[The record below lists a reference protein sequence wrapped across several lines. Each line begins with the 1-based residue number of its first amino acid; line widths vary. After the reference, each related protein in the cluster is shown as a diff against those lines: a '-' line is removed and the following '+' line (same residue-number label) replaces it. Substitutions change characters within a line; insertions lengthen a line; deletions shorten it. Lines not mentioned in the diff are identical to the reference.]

1 MGFEGTASSSE
12 EDSSSDPSLD
22 SSLEPDSVLA
32 TGFAGD
38 VLMAADFTGEGAFA
52 EAFVVTGLVGPSSEA
67 EDSSDDSSL
76 DSSLELDV
84 AARVPFVGGAFTAG
98 AFVGIG
104 LDCVGLVAA
113 APLVAAWEGAPF
125 AGAAL
130 TTGFDGSS
138 SESSSL
144 TGFAI
149 AFEIALVAFGDSE
162 SLSLES
168 EADSLSVD
176 SEEELGLGGAL
187 D

>member
-1 MGFEGTASSSE
+1 
-12 EDSSSDPSLD
+12 
-22 SSLEPDSVLA
+22 LA
-32 TGFAGD
+32 TAFAGD
-38 VLMAADFTGEGAFA
+38 VLVAADFTGEGAFA
-52 EAFVVTGLVGPSSEA
+52 EAFAVTGLVGPSSEA

-84 AARVPFVGGAFTAG
+84 AAPVPFAGGAFTAG

-113 APLVAAWEGAPF
+113 APLVAAWKGAPF
-125 AGAAL
+125 AGTAL
-130 TTGFDGSS
+130 ATGFDGSS
-138 SESSSL
+138 SVSSSLSLSL
-144 TGFAI
+144 TGFAV
-149 AFEIALVAFGDSE
+149 AFEIALVAFGDSSE